1 MVQTYNGIP
10 YKFQE
15 ECSKSELIMN
25 GSWDSELNEKSQ
37 SQNNYVKYNSI
48 CIFKKDKFVS
58 ASKRLV
64 TYPPG
69 VEQKTRREQETDF
82 WLHSTLFF

>member
-15 ECSKSELIMN
+15 ECGKSELIMN

-48 CIFKKDKFVS
+48 CIF
-58 ASKRLV
+58 
-64 TYPPG
+64 
-69 VEQKTRREQETDF
+69 
-82 WLHSTLFF
+82 